1 VSRERTLPLEVFAL
15 LPLPVLEMLALDVI
29 LPLEPPLDVGRSRV
43 IGGVMTSR
51 LRRWWW
57 RWRRRRRRR
66 RRNRRRRHN
75 TTSPVT
81 IENPPD
87 RDFRTGSE
95 QAANKFPTTSVL
107 FHVGI
112 VEILSCNSLFVE

>member
-1 VSRERTLPLEVFAL
+1 MGGREKITYSTTYCTL
-15 LPLPVLEMLALDVI
+15 
-29 LPLEPPLDVGRSRV
+29 
-43 IGGVMTSR
+43 
-51 LRRWWW
+51 
-57 RWRRRRRRR
+57 
-66 RRNRRRRHN
+66 HN

-107 FHVGI
+107 FNVGI
-112 VEILSCNSLFVE
+112 VEILSCNSLYVEYYRGSTEELSASESAHSLLP